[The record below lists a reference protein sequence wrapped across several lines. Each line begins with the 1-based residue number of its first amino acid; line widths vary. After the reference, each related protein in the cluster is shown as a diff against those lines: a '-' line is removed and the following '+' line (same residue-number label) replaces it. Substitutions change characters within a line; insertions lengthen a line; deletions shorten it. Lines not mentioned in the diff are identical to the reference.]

1 MYAVIKT
8 GGKQH
13 KVRPGD
19 VIEVELIHSDG
30 DTISFTPLLVV
41 DDEGGSHFGKEASKA
56 VVTAKLVGEQK
67 GDKVKIL
74 KYRPKT
80 GYTRHAGHRQMYTL
94 LEIQDVSLTGRPRGS
109 KKAAP
114 RRKPKAAATEETTA
128 DTDEPTVEPEQPK
141 VEAEQPNVEANASES
156 GSADAAEPE
165 A

>member
-1 MYAVIKT
+1 V
-8 GGKQH
+8 H
-13 KVRPGD
+13 
-19 VIEVELIHSDG
+19 
-30 DTISFTPLLVV
+30 
-41 DDEGGSHFGKEASKA
+41 DEGGSQFANAATKA

-94 LEIQDVSLTGRPRGS
+94 LEIQDVTLGGRAERAP

-114 RRKPKAAATEETTA
+114 KAKAKAAEAPTA
-128 DTDEPTVEPEQPK
+128 EAPAGESEPTAVAEESP
-141 VEAEQPNVEANASES
+141 VEATAPETGA
-156 GSADAAEPE
+156 ADATGSE

>member
-13 KVRPGD
+13 KVKPGD

-30 DTISFTPLLVV
+30 ETISFTPLLVV

-94 LEIQDVSLTGRPRGS
+94 LEIQDVSLGGPAERES

-114 RRKPKAAATEETTA
+114 KPKAKAAAPAEPVEA
-128 DTDEPTVEPEQPK
+128 NAEPTVE
-141 VEAEQPNVEANASES
+141 ANAP
-156 GSADAAEPE
+156 DAPE
-165 A
+165 AGQSED

>member
-13 KVRPGD
+13 KVKPGD

-30 DTISFTPLLVV
+30 ETISFTPLLVV

-94 LEIQDVSLTGRPRGS
+94 LEIQDVTLGGRAERAP

-114 RRKPKAAATEETTA
+114 KAKAKAAEAPTA
-128 DTDEPTVEPEQPK
+128 EAPAGESEPTAVAEESP
-141 VEAEQPNVEANASES
+141 VEATAPETGA
-156 GSADAAEPE
+156 ADATGSE